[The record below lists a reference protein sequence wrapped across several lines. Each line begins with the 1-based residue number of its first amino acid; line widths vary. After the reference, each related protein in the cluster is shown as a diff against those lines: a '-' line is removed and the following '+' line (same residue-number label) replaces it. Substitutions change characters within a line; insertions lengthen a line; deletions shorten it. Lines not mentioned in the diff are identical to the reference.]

1 MQVDYHDAHNR
12 HWDDAEHLFDDSR
25 WANADQLYGLSAECG
40 LKRLMMA
47 FGMNIDTTTG
57 SPTEKK
63 DWVHANKAWQRY
75 ESYRAGHYHGAKY
88 SLPAN
93 DPFINWDVSQRY
105 ANRSN
110 FDQALAESHKQ
121 GANAVRSLVNQA
133 ILEGIVT

>member
-1 MQVDYHDAHNR
+1 MQTDFLDAHYR

-57 SPTEKK
+57 RPIDDK
-63 DWVHANKAWQRY
+63 DRVHTNKAWPRY
-75 ESYRAGHYHGAKY
+75 ESYRSGHHHGARY
-88 SLPAN
+88 SLPTI

-110 FDQALAESHKQ
+110 FDQALAEAHRQ
-121 GANAVRSLVNQA
+121 GANAVRTLVNQA